1 MSSLTNTAPGALAV
15 YISCDCFQSLFWEQS
30 ILVEIFGRVDHPVPK
45 TDAAAAA
52 GLHDGGCLTAI
63 AGQARVATTTSAFAF
78 WCTGGT
84 GVVTW
89 GNPMCGGD
97 NCRVQDQLKNVQQ
110 VSATFSAFAAV
121 LADGTVV
128 TWGDASR
135 GGDCS
140 QVADQLRN
148 VRQIQSAH
156 GAFAAI
162 LDDGTVVPW

>member
-1 MSSLTNTAPGALAV
+1 MRLFSVTVFGN
-15 YISCDCFQSLFWEQS
+15 DQFQLHD
-30 ILVEIFGRVDHPVPK
+30 IFGRVDHPSVFYRMAIFHIKFHRNLQLLP
-45 TDAAAAA
+45 AA

-135 GGDCS
+135 GGDS
-140 QVADQLRN
+140 TQVADQLRN
-148 VRQIQSAH
+148 VWQIHGSH

-162 LDDGTVVPW
+162 LQAGTVVPW